1 MRGDAYTDMHAVER
15 EHWWF
20 VARRRILEK
29 IIRRF
34 ARAGPLQ
41 LLEAGCGTGGN
52 LTMLASIGRVTA
64 FEPNAAARGL
74 AQRLGVANVSDGQL
88 PAPHSIQNT
97 FDVVC
102 VFDVI
107 EHLDADAESCRAL
120 AALMKPDGIGVFTV
134 PAFAFLWSHH
144 DVVLH
149 HKRRYT
155 RSTFLSMLQSAGL
168 EVVYS
173 SYFNFLL
180 FPAIA
185 GFRLLRSAVG
195 ASDDQSDDT
204 ARMPPV
210 LINTALAAVFGA
222 ERFLLPAL
230 SLPFGVS
237 IVAVVRTTRS

>member
-1 MRGDAYTDMHAVER
+1 MRGDAYTDMHAVEG

-20 VARRRILEK
+20 VARRKILDK

-34 ARAGPLQ
+34 ARRGALQ

-52 LTMLASIGRVTA
+52 LRMLANIGRVTA
-64 FEPNAAARGL
+64 FEPNAAARSL
-74 AQRLGVANVSDGQL
+74 AQRLGVADVSDGLL
-88 PAPHSIQNT
+88 PAPHPIQET

-102 VFDVI
+102 AFDVI
-107 EHLDADAESCRAL
+107 EHLDADTESCRAL
-120 AALMKPDGIGVFTV
+120 AALIKPDGIGVFTV

-155 RSTFLSMLQSAGL
+155 RAAFLAMLQGAGL
-168 EVVYS
+168 EIVYS

-185 GFRLLRSAVG
+185 GVRVLRTALG
-195 ASDDQSDDT
+195 ARDGENDDT
-204 ARMPPV
+204 AQMPPTP
-210 LINTALAAVFGA
+210 INKALAAVFGA

-230 SLPFGVS
+230 RFPFGVS
-237 IVAVVRTTRS
+237 IVAVVRPVRA

>member
-1 MRGDAYTDMHAVER
+1 MRGDAYTDMHAVEG

-20 VARRRILEK
+20 VARRRILDK

-34 ARAGPLQ
+34 ARSGPLRV
-41 LLEAGCGTGGN
+41 LEAGCGTGGN
-52 LTMLASIGRVTA
+52 LAMLANIGRVTA
-64 FEPNAAARGL
+64 FEPNAAARDL
-74 AQRLGVANVSDGQL
+74 AQGLGVAEVLDGML
-88 PAPHSIQNT
+88 PAAHPMRET

-102 VFDVI
+102 AFDVI

-120 AALMKPDGIGVFTV
+120 AALIKADGIGVFTV

-155 RSTFLSMLQSAGL
+155 RAAFLALLRNAGL
-168 EVVYS
+168 EIVYS

-185 GFRLLRSAVG
+185 GLRILRSALG
-195 ASDDQSDDT
+195 ARDGQSDDT
-204 ARMPPV
+204 ARMPPAFV
-210 LINTALAAVFGA
+210 NTALAAVFGA

-230 SLPFGVS
+230 RLPVGVS
-237 IVAVVRTTRS
+237 IVAVVRPIQP